1 MVDAYPKKA
10 LGQHWLHDAEVLEAM
25 CDAADA
31 TSGSE
36 VLEIG
41 PGLGTLTLRL
51 LSRGSNVRALEFDH
65 ELVVELEQN
74 ISRLAKEQGMIVD
87 LGKLQVTEGD
97 IRTFDFQTMPSDY
110 RICANIPYYLTSNLI
125 RLLCDT
131 ENKPLRA
138 ALLMQK
144 EVAERIAASG
154 TKMSLL
160 SCITQFYF
168 EVELSDFVPAKLFT
182 PPPKVDSQIL
192 VLKKRDVPIFDVD
205 QKQFFRLLKA
215 GFSEKRKTLR
225 NALSGGLS
233 ISKDKTIELLGYAQ
247 IDPMRRAE
255 TLTLLEW
262 KQLFDSLDV
271 LSK

>member
-1 MVDAYPKKA
+1 MFEAHPKKS
-10 LGQHWLHDAEVLEAM
+10 LGQHWLHDLGVLDAM
-25 CDAADA
+25 CDSAGAEQ
-31 TSGSE
+31 GHE
-36 VLEIG
+36 ILEIG
-41 PGLGTLTLRL
+41 PGLGTLTVRL
-51 LSRGSNVRALEFDH
+51 LRRGCFVHALEFDH
-65 ELVVELEQN
+65 ELAEGLVANTGQLAKAQN
-74 ISRLAKEQGMIVD
+74 IVLDPS
-87 LGKLQVTEGD
+87 KLSVTEGD
-97 IRTFDFQTMPSDY
+97 IRSFDFREMASSY

-154 TKMSLL
+154 TKMSFL

-192 VLKKRDVPIFDVD
+192 VLKKRDVPMFDID

-233 ISKDKTIELLGYAQ
+233 ISKDKTIELLGNAQ

-255 TLTLLEW
+255 TLTLAEW
-262 KQLFDSLDV
+262 KRLFDSLDV